1 MSCTSF
7 SEGTFSS
14 LPSLRSRF
22 RRCGIVGGASC
33 HEADSRDVGERE
45 RERENMRKFHILH
58 SLS

>member
-1 MSCTSF
+1 MSCTSL

-33 HEADSRDVGERE
+33 HEADSHDVEEGERE
-45 RERENMRKFHILH
+45 RERERT
-58 SLS
+58 